1 MVETFG
7 RWAADRYRKLAE
19 EFRTI
24 ADTMMDAHTRA
35 IYTGLAADYDR
46 MAERADKATPASEI

>member
-1 MVETFG
+1 MVDTLG

-24 ADTMMDAHTRA
+24 ADTMADGHARA
-35 IYTGLAADYDR
+35 IYVGLAADYDR
-46 MAERADKATPASEI
+46 MADRADEQATP

>member
-7 RWAADRYRKLAE
+7 RWSADRYRQLAE

-24 ADTMMDAHTRA
+24 ADSMMDAHARA
-35 IYTGLAADYDR
+35 IYAGLAADYDR
-46 MAERADKATPASEI
+46 MAEHADNRSTTSGG

>member
-7 RWAADRYRKLAE
+7 RWSADRYRQLAE

-24 ADTMMDAHTRA
+24 ADSMMNAHTRA
-35 IYTGLAADYDR
+35 IYAGLAADYDR
-46 MAERADKATPASEI
+46 MAERADRPSSASGG